1 MSGAAAA
8 AAGCKCVFVFSALN
22 GTIFNFCESLF
33 FMCGLCFFFFLL
45 DRENI
50 SQDQMHIS
58 GFNKQNIDKKFFL
71 KHQLKEIYMFFLL

>member
-1 MSGAAAA
+1 
-8 AAGCKCVFVFSALN
+8 
-22 GTIFNFCESLF
+22 
-33 FMCGLCFFFFLL
+33 MCGLCFFFFLL

-58 GFNKQNIDKKFFL
+58 GFNKQNIDKKIFL